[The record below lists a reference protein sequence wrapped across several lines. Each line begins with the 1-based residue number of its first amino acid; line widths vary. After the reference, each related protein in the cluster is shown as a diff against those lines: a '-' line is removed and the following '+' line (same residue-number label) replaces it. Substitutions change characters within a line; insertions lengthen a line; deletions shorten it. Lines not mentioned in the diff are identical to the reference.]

1 MMKKRACRIYE
12 KVGVL
17 RVWISLSSLDLITS
31 EHRSLT
37 STASTPTLGG
47 VFFWP
52 PECPLSRLGCSWEYH
67 FSGDGWKLVEKYLA
81 PFVLGCGHSKEW
93 ALCCLPEVPSGTES
107 QLLTG

>member
-93 ALCCLPEVPSGTES
+93 ALCCLPVVPSGTES